1 MFGNIMGA
9 VVKWEYNA
17 KNCKFCSKKETA
29 VGGCTQMFK
38 KWISSFIVITC
49 LFCSMSYYSVR
60 AASPLNSTSRIEGM
74 LVVDVSNSM
83 KSSDPK
89 NISNEA
95 MKMFIDMASFNGDK
109 IGTIAYAD
117 AVMREKALVKIKS
130 NQDKKDLKDFIDS
143 LEKYTYTD
151 LSTGVKEAV
160 TVLDASH
167 EQNYYPLIVL
177 LADGNNE
184 LDPKKSKTLKE
195 ATSDLEKAITAA
207 KAKGYPIYTIG
218 LNANG
223 KLNQDVLTDVANRT
237 NGKFFEASSAD
248 QLPGILSEIFAN
260 HLKLKIVSLDQV
272 VGNGQ
277 FQDITI
283 YVPNENVLEANISLI
298 SSKPVEV
305 KLVNPAGQEL
315 AVPSDQVLFSKSKT
329 YSMVKLL
336 KPDQGDWTL
345 KVKGVDKD
353 KIDINLVF
361 NYDLQLKLNSL
372 PKQSY
377 KAGETIK
384 IGAFF
389 EDNGTPISDKDIYQ
403 SMKAT
408 LFVKDLDKGKI
419 KEVALNSDNQGFT
432 GEFMVGNA
440 SSYELVVKAEDN
452 SFFRETAPQ
461 KITVQKSANSS
472 AAVKPANTEDDKPFP
487 WLYVVAA
494 IVGALLLIALVSILL
509 AKMKQAK
516 RGFSGQIVV
525 EIKDED
531 SGDRTNPQ
539 YKKLKSFK
547 GKFRMHQLLS
557 LAPEFAETEQI
568 IFKPVA
574 GDKLLLINNSES
586 TIEKGGRAIDAKR
599 GYEIKKNDRLRIVLK
614 KVNKS
619 VYIEYIS

>member
-1 MFGNIMGA
+1 
-9 VVKWEYNA
+9 
-17 KNCKFCSKKETA
+17 
-29 VGGCTQMFK
+29 
-38 KWISSFIVITC
+38 
-49 LFCSMSYYSVR
+49 MSYYSVF

-74 LVVDVSNSM
+74 LVVDASNSM

-89 NISNEA
+89 NISHEA
-95 MKMFIDMASFNGDK
+95 MKMFIDMASINGDK
-109 IGTIAYAD
+109 IGAIAYAD
-117 AVMREKALVKIKS
+117 AVMREKALVKIQS

-160 TVLDASH
+160 QVLDSSH

-184 LDPKKSKTLKE
+184 LNPKKSKTLKE
-195 ATSDLEKAITAA
+195 ANSDLEKAIAAA

-223 KLNQDVLTDVANRT
+223 TLNKDVLTDVAKST

-260 HLKLKIVSLDQV
+260 HLKLKIVPLDQI

-277 FQDITI
+277 FQDISLH
-283 YVPNENVLEANISLI
+283 VPNENVIEANISLI
-298 SSKPVEV
+298 SNQPVEV
-305 KLVNPAGQEL
+305 KLVNPSGQEL
-315 AVPSDQVLFSKSKT
+315 AIPSDQVLFSKTKT

-336 KPDQGDWTL
+336 KPVEGDWTL

-353 KIDINLVF
+353 KIDVNLVF
-361 NYDLQLKLNSL
+361 NYDLQLKLDQL
-372 PKQSY
+372 AKQSY
-377 KAGETIK
+377 NAGDTVK

-389 EDNGTPISDKDIYQ
+389 EDNGKAISDKEIYK

-408 LFVKDLDKGKI
+408 LSIKDLDKGKI
-419 KEVALNSDNQGFT
+419 KEVTLNSDNQGFT
-432 GEFMVGNA
+432 GEFKLGNA
-440 SSYELVVKAEDN
+440 SSYEVVVKAEDN
-452 SFFRETAPQ
+452 SFFRETTPQ
-461 KITVQKSANSS
+461 KITVQKTAKSP
-472 AAVKPANTEDDKPFP
+472 AAVKPASTEEGKPFP
-487 WLYVVAA
+487 WLTVVAS
-494 IVGALLLIALVSILL
+494 IVGALLLGALAFILL

-531 SGDRTNPQ
+531 TGERTNPQ
-539 YKKLKSFK
+539 YKKLKGFK
-547 GKFRMHQLLS
+547 GKFRMHQLLA

-568 IFKPVA
+568 LFKPAA
-574 GDKLLLINNSES
+574 GDKLLLINHAES
-586 TIEKGGRAIDAKR
+586 TVEKGGRAIDAKK
-599 GYEIKKNDRLRIVLK
+599 GFEIKKNDRLRIVLK
-614 KVNKS
+614 RVNKS
-619 VYIEYIS
+619 IFIDYIS